1 MCQRRCCTK
10 NEIRTA
16 LSYTS
21 LAASM
26 SPLIPP
32 ELAPASV
39 QINLRFDATKA
50 PVGTPSLWGNM
61 PLSMHRMDVASKEA
75 AAIGEESIV
84 EDIALEPPP
93 PTPLL
98 DSKN

>member
-1 MCQRRCCTK
+1 
-10 NEIRTA
+10 
-16 LSYTS
+16 
-21 LAASM
+21 
-26 SPLIPP
+26 
-32 ELAPASV
+32 
-39 QINLRFDATKA
+39 
-50 PVGTPSLWGNM
+50 
-61 PLSMHRMDVASKEA
+61 MDVASKEA